1 MIRFTE
7 RRRKMISQTGKER
20 IQETLRRAVRNRE
33 LPGINL
39 MILKDGEELFYCEE
53 GYSNLEQRKK
63 IRRDTIVRLYSM
75 TKPVTAAAVMLLVER
90 GLLDLAQSVAELIP
104 GFADQKV
111 CQSDGT
117 FVPVSRPSTI
127 RDLMNMTAGLVYLG
141 DETAAERETTK
152 VYEEIAENMY
162 GEHPVTTTEMA
173 NRIGRCSLKYQ
184 PGEIWQYSSGADVLG
199 AVVEAV
205 TGKTFGAFL
214 REELFQPLEMPDT
227 DFYVPEE
234 KQDRLMTAY
243 MWDKDGTLVPYKGCN
258 LAIMNDMVV
267 PNAFESGGAGLVSTI
282 DDYAHFAQ
290 MLMDGGVYRG
300 KRLMGRRTVEFLT
313 TGSLAPEQR
322 RGMDSWT
329 ALEGYT
335 YGNLMRVL
343 TDPGRAMAMGSPGE
357 YGWDGWEGCYFANCP
372 ADRLTILM
380 MTQKT
385 DSGVAPVVRRVRNI
399 IFSMI

>member
-1 MIRFTE
+1 
-7 RRRKMISQTGKER
+7 MISQTGKER
-20 IQETLRRAVRNRE
+20 IQETLWRAVRNRE

>member
-1 MIRFTE
+1 
-7 RRRKMISQTGKER
+7 MISQTGKER
-20 IQETLRRAVRNRE
+20 IQETLWRAVRNRE

-173 NRIGRCSLKYQ
+173 NRIGRCPLKYQ